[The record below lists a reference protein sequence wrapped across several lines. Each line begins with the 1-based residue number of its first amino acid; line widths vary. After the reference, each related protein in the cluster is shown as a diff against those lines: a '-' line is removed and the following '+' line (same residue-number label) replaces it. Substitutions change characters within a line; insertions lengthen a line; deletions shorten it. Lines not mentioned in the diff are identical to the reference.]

1 MVRHL
6 SAARRNKR
14 IEVRPTFDRQTTNS
28 AIRALDVLTFFDDVR
43 RPSTVGEIARAL
55 GIPQSSTSL
64 LLRSLVMAGYLD
76 HDTDERRFRPS
87 ERTALLGHWINPRL
101 VREGAI
107 MELMDR
113 LSEETGNTVFLAMRN
128 GLNAQYIHVV
138 QSSAVHLSH
147 LVPGTVRPLV
157 ASCAGYALMQNWN
170 DRSIVGATVRFNAE
184 HGGDFVS
191 PQAVVQSVELVRS
204 SGFSISRNL
213 HTDGG
218 LAVAVPL
225 NGYTQNAI
233 LALGLGTVD
242 RSWEHGERLGLLL
255 KQATGSV
262 K

>member
-6 SAARRNKR
+6 STARRDKR
-14 IEVRPTFDRQTTNS
+14 IEVRPIFDRQTTNS
-28 AIRALDVLTFFDDVR
+28 AIRALDVLSFFDDVR

-76 HDTDERRFRPS
+76 HDAEDRTFLPS
-87 ERTALLGHWINPRL
+87 ERTALLGHWINPGL

-138 QSSAVHLSH
+138 QSAAVQLSH

-157 ASCAGYALMQNWN
+157 ASCAGYALMQNWT
-170 DRSIVGATVRFNAE
+170 DRSIVAATVRFNAE
-184 HGGDFVS
+184 HGEDFVS
-191 PQAVVQSVELVRS
+191 PQGVVQSVELVRTN
-204 SGFSISRNL
+204 GFSMSRNL

-225 NGYTQNAI
+225 TGYTPSAM
-233 LALGLGTVD
+233 LALGLGTVNE
-242 RSWEHGERLGLLL
+242 SWDYGARLGLLL
-255 KQATGSV
+255 KRATGAV